1 MLEAKN
7 DRLET
12 GLDALMK
19 GKQIN
24 ARLDEGS
31 VLNTGIKVTE
41 VTLP

>member
-12 GLDALMK
+12 GLDALM
-19 GKQIN
+19 KQIN